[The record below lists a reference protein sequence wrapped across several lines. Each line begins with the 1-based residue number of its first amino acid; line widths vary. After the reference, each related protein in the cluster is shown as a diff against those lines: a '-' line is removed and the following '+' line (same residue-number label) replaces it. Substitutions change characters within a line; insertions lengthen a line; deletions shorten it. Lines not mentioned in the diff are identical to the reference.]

1 MRAAIA
7 ATSGSE
13 VAVGSCSSPVV
24 ATGPVYG
31 GVAVDG
37 PGSMARMT
45 RRPALLAASLVLG
58 AALLPFPIGPAARA
72 ATPSAAA
79 HAAAPVTTA
88 ATTAIVPGVVNRSSL
103 FLAATYDAYLKV
115 SWGPRTIYVDSTAT
129 IRNTSGGPI
138 DRVELN
144 TIAARLGA
152 IRMQGVTVDGKAV
165 AAAISDQTIIV
176 PLGGILP
183 VDAVT
188 TVRVRYGATVR
199 SSLTGS
205 NWMFTRTNG
214 VLDLYRWLPWVS
226 RRIAFDRPNHGDP
239 FETPVSSVVKVKV
252 TTSRKL
258 ILGTTG
264 DRTSVSADG
273 LTSTFIARNVRDFT
287 VTAAEDYHTTS
298 RKVGNVTVR
307 VYYRPGGPGAAM
319 LDAAADAFSAYQNK
333 LGGYPHPTLKV
344 VQSAGGYGMESP
356 GLIWVPTGVASSN
369 LRYLAAHETAHQ
381 WFYGIVGDDQALEPF
396 TDEAMADFA
405 ARNILGL
412 KRASRCS
419 VGRLDLS
426 IYQYSSA
433 CYYERIYIQGGNLLD
448 SARLKIGNA
457 AFWAAVRGWIAAHRN
472 GIATTSSLLS
482 ALDAA
487 TPIDLGHTLFAP
499 RFPRL
504 Y

>member
-1 MRAAIA
+1 M
-7 ATSGSE
+7 
-13 VAVGSCSSPVV
+13 V
-24 ATGPVYG
+24 ATWPVYG
-31 GVAVDG
+31 AASFGG
-37 PGSMARMT
+37 PGSMDAMT
-45 RRPALLAASLVLG
+45 RRSALLAVSLVFG
-58 AALLPFPIGPAARA
+58 AALLPFPSGSPVRA
-72 ATPSAAA
+72 AERASDLASANDAASQAASAAA
-79 HAAAPVTTA
+79 SRS
-88 ATTAIVPGVVNRSSL
+88 AIVPGSVNRSSL
-103 FLAATYDAYLKV
+103 FLDATYDAYLKV
-115 SWGPRTIYVDSTAT
+115 SWGPRSVYVDSTAT
-129 IRNTSGGPI
+129 IRNTSGASI

-144 TIAARLGA
+144 TIAARLGS
-152 IRMQGVTVDGKAV
+152 IRMQGATVDGTV
-165 AAAISDQTIIV
+165 AAATISDQTIVV

-183 VDAVT
+183 VGAVT

-199 SSLTGS
+199 GDLSGS

-239 FETPVSSVVKVKV
+239 FETPASTSVKVRI
-252 TTSRKL
+252 TTSRPVVL
-258 ILGTTG
+258 ATTG
-264 DRTSVSADG
+264 DRTGVSPDG

-287 VTAAEDYHTTS
+287 VTAAEDYRTAS

-307 VYYRPGGPGAAM
+307 VFYRPGGPGAAM
-319 LDAAADAFSAYQNK
+319 LDAAADAFAAYQAK
-333 LGGYPHPTLKV
+333 LGGYPHPYFKV

-369 LRYLAAHETAHQ
+369 LRYLAGHETAHQ

-396 TDEAMADFA
+396 TDEAIADFM
-405 ARNILGL
+405 ARNVLDL
-412 KRASRCS
+412 KRGSRCS
-419 VGRLDLS
+419 TGRLDLS
-426 IYQYSSA
+426 IYAYSA
-433 CYYERIYIQGGNLLD
+433 TCYYERIYIQGGNLLD
-448 SARLKIGNA
+448 TARQKIGTLV
-457 AFWAAVRGWIAAHRN
+457 FWAAVRGWIAAHRN